1 MEEIKCCYI
10 TSVIK
15 FLINQLYLDDIMTEQ
30 LESKLKELEIKKL
43 ELQPKIDEIEAQK
56 AEETKELNR
65 KYDHMILDANSEVDD
80 FEQKI
85 MNEIIDLFSKAVMD
99 EFDAK
104 RSTSEYVVTENF
116 KDFRDGV
123 SKIDL
128 FPRDLID
135 RLDKV
140 IEGGLI
146 ESVAYDLEKIEASY
160 KRK

>member
-1 MEEIKCCYI
+1 
-10 TSVIK
+10 
-15 FLINQLYLDDIMTEQ
+15 MTEQ
-30 LESKLKELEIKKL
+30 LEAKLKELEIKKL

-99 EFDAK
+99 EFDTK

-116 KDFRDGV
+116 KDFREGV

-128 FPRDLID
+128 FPRDLIE

-146 ESVAYDLEKIEASY
+146 ENVAYDLEKIEASY

>member
-1 MEEIKCCYI
+1 
-10 TSVIK
+10 
-15 FLINQLYLDDIMTEQ
+15 MTEQ

-43 ELQPKIDEIEAQK
+43 ELQPKINEIESQK
-56 AEETKELNR
+56 AEEVLELNK
-65 KYDHMILDANSEVDD
+65 KYDHMIQDANSEVDD

-85 MNEIIDLFSKAVMD
+85 MNEIINLFSKAVMD

-104 RSTSEYVVTENF
+104 RSTSEYTVTENF

-146 ESVAYDLEKIEASY
+146 ENVAYDLEKIETEY
-160 KRK
+160 KKL

>member
-1 MEEIKCCYI
+1 
-10 TSVIK
+10 
-15 FLINQLYLDDIMTEQ
+15 MTEQ

-43 ELQPKIDEIEAQK
+43 ELQPKIDEIEVK
-56 AEETKELNR
+56 KDEEVQELNR
-65 KYDHMILDANSEVDD
+65 KYDHMIQDVNSEVDD

-99 EFDAK
+99 EFEAK
-104 RSTSEYVVTENF
+104 RSTSDYTVTEKF

-128 FPRDLID
+128 FPRDLIEK
-135 RLDKV
+135 LDNV

-146 ESVAYDLEKIEASY
+146 ENVAYDIEKIEAKY
-160 KRK
+160 KKI

>member
-1 MEEIKCCYI
+1 
-10 TSVIK
+10 
-15 FLINQLYLDDIMTEQ
+15 MTEQ
-30 LESKLKELEIKKL
+30 LEAKLKELEIKKL

-104 RSTSEYVVTENF
+104 RSTSEYMVTENF

-146 ESVAYDLEKIEASY
+146 ENVAYDLEKIEAKY
-160 KRK
+160 KRN

>member
-1 MEEIKCCYI
+1 
-10 TSVIK
+10 
-15 FLINQLYLDDIMTEQ
+15 MTEQ

-43 ELQPKIDEIEAQK
+43 ELQPKIDEIEAKK
-56 AEETKELNR
+56 AEEIQSLNR

-99 EFDAK
+99 EFDEK
-104 RSTSEYVVTENF
+104 RSTSEYEVTKNF
-116 KDFRDGV
+116 KDFRNGV

-146 ESVAYDLEKIEASY
+146 ENVAYDLEKIEANY
-160 KRK
+160 KKK

>member
-1 MEEIKCCYI
+1 
-10 TSVIK
+10 
-15 FLINQLYLDDIMTEQ
+15 
-30 LESKLKELEIKKL
+30 
-43 ELQPKIDEIEAQK
+43 
-56 AEETKELNR
+56 
-65 KYDHMILDANSEVDD
+65 
-80 FEQKI
+80 

-104 RSTSEYVVTENF
+104 RSISEYMVTENF

-140 IEGGLI
+140 IKGGLI
-146 ESVAYDLEKIEASY
+146 ENIAYDVEKIEAKY
-160 KRK
+160 KKK

>member
-1 MEEIKCCYI
+1 
-10 TSVIK
+10 
-15 FLINQLYLDDIMTEQ
+15 MTEH

-43 ELQPKIDEIEAQK
+43 ELQPKIDEIEAKK
-56 AEETKELNR
+56 AEEVQELNR
-65 KYDHMILDANSEVDD
+65 KYDHMIQDANSEVDD
-80 FEQKI
+80 FGQKI
-85 MNEIIDLFSKAVMD
+85 MDDIIDLFSKVVME

-104 RSTSEYVVTENF
+104 RSTSEYMVTENF
-116 KDFRDGV
+116 KEFRNSV
-123 SKIDL
+123 SKIEL

-146 ESVAYDLEKIEASY
+146 ENVAYDLEKIEASY

>member
-1 MEEIKCCYI
+1 
-10 TSVIK
+10 
-15 FLINQLYLDDIMTEQ
+15 MTEQ
-30 LESKLKELEIKKL
+30 LESKLKELEIRKL
-43 ELQPKIDEIEAQK
+43 ELQPKIDEIEARK
-56 AEETKELNR
+56 AEEIQELNR
-65 KYDHMILDANSEVDD
+65 KYDHMIQDANSEVDD

-85 MNEIIDLFSKAVMD
+85 MNEIIELFSKAVMD

-104 RSTSEYVVTENF
+104 RSTSEYMVTENF

-146 ESVAYDLEKIEASY
+146 ENVAYDLQKIEAEY
-160 KRK
+160 KKL

>member
-1 MEEIKCCYI
+1 MI
-10 TSVIK
+10 
-15 FLINQLYLDDIMTEQ
+15 EQ
-30 LESKLKELEIKKL
+30 LKSKLKELEIKKQ
-43 ELQPKIDEIEAQK
+43 ELQPKIDKIEEKK
-56 AEETKELNR
+56 AEEIQELNK
-65 KYDHMILDANSEVDD
+65 KYDHLFQDANIEVED

-85 MNEIIDLFSKAVMD
+85 MNDIIDLFSKAVMD

-104 RSTSEYVVTENF
+104 RSTSEYMVTENF
-116 KDFRDGV
+116 KDFREGV

-128 FPRDLID
+128 FPRDLIE

-146 ESVAYDLEKIEASY
+146 ENVAYDLEQIEASY

>member
-1 MEEIKCCYI
+1 
-10 TSVIK
+10 
-15 FLINQLYLDDIMTEQ
+15 MTEQ
-30 LESKLKELEIKKL
+30 LDSKLKELEIKKL
-43 ELQPKIDEIEAQK
+43 ELQPKIDEIEARK
-56 AEETKELNR
+56 DEEIQELNR
-65 KYDHMILDANSEVDD
+65 KYDHMILDAKSEVDD

-104 RSTSEYVVTENF
+104 RSTSEYVVSENF
-116 KDFRDGV
+116 KDFRNGV

-146 ESVAYDLEKIEASY
+146 ENVAYDLEKIEANY
-160 KRK
+160 KKK

>member
-1 MEEIKCCYI
+1 
-10 TSVIK
+10 
-15 FLINQLYLDDIMTEQ
+15 MTEQ
-30 LESKLKELEIKKL
+30 LESKLKELEIKKQK
-43 ELQPKIDEIEAQK
+43 LQPKIDEIEAQK

-65 KYDHMILDANSEVDD
+65 KYDHMILDANSEVSD

-85 MNEIIDLFSKAVMD
+85 MNEIIELFSKAVMD

-104 RSTSEYVVTENF
+104 RSTSEYMVTENF

-146 ESVAYDLEKIEASY
+146 ENVAYDLQKIEAEY
-160 KRK
+160 KKL

>member
-1 MEEIKCCYI
+1 
-10 TSVIK
+10 
-15 FLINQLYLDDIMTEQ
+15 MTEQ

-43 ELQPKIDEIEAQK
+43 ELQPKIDEIEAKK
-56 AEETKELNR
+56 AEEIQELNR
-65 KYDHMILDANSEVDD
+65 KYDHMILDANSEVND

-85 MNEIIDLFSKAVMD
+85 MNEIIELFSKAVMD

-104 RSTSEYVVTENF
+104 RSTSEYMVTENF

-128 FPRDLID
+128 FPRDLIE

-146 ESVAYDLEKIEASY
+146 ENVAYDLQKIEAEY
-160 KRK
+160 KKL

>member
-1 MEEIKCCYI
+1 MN
-10 TSVIK
+10 
-15 FLINQLYLDDIMTEQ
+15 LLYLDDIMIEQ
-30 LESKLKELEIKKL
+30 LESKLNELEIRKQ
-43 ELQPKIDEIEAQK
+43 ELQPKIDEIETKK
-56 AEETKELNR
+56 AEEVQELNR
-65 KYDHMILDANSEVDD
+65 KYDHMIQDANSEVDD
-80 FEQKI
+80 FEQQI

-104 RSTSEYVVTENF
+104 RSTSEYMVTEDF
-116 KDFRDGV
+116 KDFRNGV

-135 RLDKV
+135 RLDDI

-146 ESVAYDLEKIEASY
+146 ENIAYDIEKIEAKY

>member
-1 MEEIKCCYI
+1 
-10 TSVIK
+10 
-15 FLINQLYLDDIMTEQ
+15 MTEQ

-43 ELQPKIDEIEAQK
+43 ELQPKIDEIEAKK
-56 AEETKELNR
+56 AEEIQSLNR

-104 RSTSEYVVTENF
+104 RSTSEYMVTENF

-146 ESVAYDLEKIEASY
+146 ENIAYDVEKIEAKY
-160 KRK
+160 KKK

>member
-1 MEEIKCCYI
+1 
-10 TSVIK
+10 
-15 FLINQLYLDDIMTEQ
+15 MTEQ
-30 LESKLKELEIKKL
+30 LESKLKELEIRKL
-43 ELQPKIDEIEAQK
+43 ELQPKIDEIEARK
-56 AEETKELNR
+56 AEEIQELNKR
-65 KYDHMILDANSEVDD
+65 YDHMIQDANSEVDD

-104 RSTSEYVVTENF
+104 RSTSEYTVTENF

-128 FPRDLID
+128 FPRDLME

-146 ESVAYDLEKIEASY
+146 ENVAYDLQKIEAEY
-160 KRK
+160 KKL

>member
-1 MEEIKCCYI
+1 
-10 TSVIK
+10 
-15 FLINQLYLDDIMTEQ
+15 MTEQ

-43 ELQPKIDEIEAQK
+43 ELQPKIDEIEAKK
-56 AEETKELNR
+56 AEEIQELDR
-65 KYDHMILDANSEVDD
+65 KYDHMILDVNSEVDD

-85 MNEIIDLFSKAVMD
+85 MNDIIDLFSKAVMD
-99 EFDAK
+99 EFDEK

-116 KDFRDGV
+116 KDFRNGV
-123 SKIDL
+123 SKINL
-128 FPRDLID
+128 FPRDLVD

-146 ESVAYDLEKIEASY
+146 ENVAYELEKIEATY

>member
-1 MEEIKCCYI
+1 MI
-10 TSVIK
+10 
-15 FLINQLYLDDIMTEQ
+15 EQ
-30 LESKLKELEIKKL
+30 LESKLNELEIRKQ
-43 ELQPKIDEIEAQK
+43 ELQPKIDEIETKK
-56 AEETKELNR
+56 AEEVQELNR
-65 KYDHMILDANSEVDD
+65 KYDHMIQDANSEVDD
-80 FEQKI
+80 FEQQI

-104 RSTSEYVVTENF
+104 RSTSEYMVTEDF
-116 KDFRDGV
+116 KDFRNGV

-135 RLDKV
+135 RLDDI

-146 ESVAYDLEKIEASY
+146 ENIAYDIEKIEAKY

>member
-1 MEEIKCCYI
+1 
-10 TSVIK
+10 
-15 FLINQLYLDDIMTEQ
+15 MTEQ
-30 LESKLKELEIKKL
+30 LESKLKELEIKKQ
-43 ELQPKIDEIEAQK
+43 ELQPKIDGIQAQK
-56 AEETKELNR
+56 AEEIQELNR
-65 KYDHMILDANSEVDD
+65 KYDHMILDANSEVI
-80 FEQKI
+80 EYENKI

-104 RSTSEYVVTENF
+104 RSTSEYMVTEDF
-116 KDFRDGV
+116 KDFRNGV
-123 SKIDL
+123 SKIEL

-146 ESVAYDLEKIEASY
+146 ENVAYDIGKIEARY